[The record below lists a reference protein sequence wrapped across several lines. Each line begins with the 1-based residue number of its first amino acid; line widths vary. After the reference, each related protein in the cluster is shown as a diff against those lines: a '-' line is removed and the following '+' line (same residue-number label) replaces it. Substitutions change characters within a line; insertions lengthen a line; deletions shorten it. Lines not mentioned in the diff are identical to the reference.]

1 MKKIFI
7 LTIALIS
14 LSLTSLNAQA
24 LKIAHINTQE
34 LMTSLPESDSA
45 QANIQKAA
53 QEWQETLEEM
63 QVEFNTKYQDYLQ
76 NMQTMSEIK
85 RTAKETELQD
95 LDTRIKNTNQTAEQ
109 DLQALRQKLLTP
121 IIEKTT
127 KAIEDVGREQGY
139 TYILDTSE
147 GSVVIF
153 AADNAV
159 DIMDKV
165 KAKLL
170 VK

>member
-1 MKKIFI
+1 MKNKFI
-7 LTIALIS
+7 IVLALI
-14 LSLTSLNAQA
+14 LGGITTAHAQQ

-34 LMTSLPESDSA
+34 LLATLPESDSA
-45 QANIQKAA
+45 QAKIQKSAM
-53 QEWQETLEEM
+53 EWQETLEEM

-76 NMQTMSEIK
+76 NSAAMSEIK
-85 RTAKETELQD
+85 KRAKETELQD

-109 DLQALRQKLLTP
+109 DLQGLRQQLLQP

-127 KAIEDVGREQGY
+127 KAIEEVGRENGF

-165 KAKLL
+165 KAKLST
-170 VK
+170 K